1 MNSISQ
7 AELEQIMQQPNQQE
21 LLQKKVDHIVKQA
34 IQPDL
39 PLGYKCESTFTTED
53 QSYTVQVRFV
63 DLQNIMSGVQYSY
76 PKPDTLI
83 KYSKAEHSPVS
94 SKSADFLRFA
104 TPLYYRELEVE
115 ANSELIADDLES
127 AYIKHCNWNDE
138 ERAAI
143 KRVEQSLPKNL
154 LSFRTNTT
162 FSFSIAVNNFCMYC
176 TSIDPG
182 LSYLREKQM
191 KNLSLDY
198 DFMTKIKK
206 PSEFAEQLGC
216 DVGNHISLQNDLEI
230 DFSQAP
236 ILHTLGFFH
245 RKLTGNM
252 GEYLVLVDHGPVI
265 YLNESEIAEITKK
278 DSEANGANI
287 IPFVKR
293 EKYKEQQE
301 YRFLVRV
308 HGLII
313 DKTEF
318 YLKVSADLRRLMSRA
333 I

>member
-1 MNSISQ
+1 MNGISYT
-7 AELEQIMQQPNQQE
+7 EFEKIRQQPNRQE
-21 LLQKKVDHIVKQA
+21 LPKKVDHIIKQA

-39 PLGYKCESTFTTED
+39 PFGYRCESTFTTED
-53 QSYTVQVRFV
+53 RLYTVQVRFV
-63 DLQNIMSGVQYSY
+63 DLQNIISGVQYSY
-76 PKPDTLI
+76 SKPDTLI

-94 SKSADFLRFA
+94 SKSADFLKLA

-115 ANSELIADDLES
+115 TNSELIADDLES
-127 AYIKHCNWNDE
+127 AYIKYCNWNDE

-143 KRVEQSLPKNL
+143 EEVEKSLTKDSL
-154 LSFRTNTT
+154 FFKTNTT
-162 FSFSIAVNNFCMYC
+162 FSFRVEVDNFCMYC

-182 LSYLREKQM
+182 LNYEREKQM

-198 DFMTKIKK
+198 DFMTKIEK
-206 PSEFAEQLGC
+206 PSEFAEQLGS
-216 DVGNHISLQNDLEI
+216 DVGKHINLQDGLEI
-230 DFSQAP
+230 DFSQPP
-236 ILHTLGFFH
+236 ILHTLGSFY
-245 RKLTGNM
+245 RKLTRDM
-252 GEYLVLVDHGPVI
+252 GEYLILVDHGPVI

-318 YLKVSADLRRLMSRA
+318 YLKVSEDLRKLMSQK

>member
-1 MNSISQ
+1 
-7 AELEQIMQQPNQQE
+7 MQQPNQQE

-53 QSYTVQVRFV
+53 RSYTVQVRFV

-76 PKPDTLI
+76 SKPDMLI
-83 KYSKAEHSPVS
+83 KYSKVEHSPVS
-94 SKSADFLRFA
+94 SKSADFLKLA

-115 ANSELIADDLES
+115 TNSELIADDLES
-127 AYIKHCNWNDE
+127 AYIKYCNWNDE
-138 ERAAI
+138 ERAVI
-143 KRVEQSLPKNL
+143 ERFEKSLTQNL
-154 LSFRTNTT
+154 FSFTTNTT
-162 FSFSIAVNNFCMYC
+162 FFFRMEVDNFCMYC

-182 LSYLREKQM
+182 LSYEREKQM

-198 DFMTKIKK
+198 DFMTKIEK
-206 PSEFAEQLGC
+206 PSEFAEQLGR
-216 DVGNHISLQNDLEI
+216 DVGKHINSQNDLEI

-236 ILHTLGFFH
+236 ILHTLGSFH
-245 RKLTGNM
+245 RKLTGDM
-252 GEYLVLVDHGPVI
+252 GEYLILIDHGPVI
-265 YLNESEIAEITKK
+265 YLNEREIAEITKK

-313 DKTEF
+313 DKMEF
-318 YLKVSADLRRLMSRA
+318 YLKVSDELRKLMLRE

>member
-1 MNSISQ
+1 MNSISYT
-7 AELEQIMQQPNQQE
+7 ELEQIMQQPNRQK
-21 LLQKKVDHIVKQA
+21 LLQKKADHILKQA

-53 QSYTVQVRFV
+53 RSYTVQVRFV
-63 DLQNIMSGVQYSY
+63 DLQTIISGVQHSYS
-76 PKPDTLI
+76 KPDRLI

-94 SKSADFLRFA
+94 SKSADFLKLA

-115 ANSELIADDLES
+115 TNSELIADDLES
-127 AYIKHCNWNDE
+127 TYIKHGNWNDE
-138 ERAAI
+138 ERAVI
-143 KRVEQSLPKNL
+143 KRVEKSVTKNL

-162 FSFSIAVNNFCMYC
+162 FCFRIEVNNFCMYC

-182 LSYLREKQM
+182 LSYEREKQM

-198 DFMTKIKK
+198 DCMTKIEK
-206 PSEFAEQLGC
+206 PPEFAEQLGR
-216 DVGNHISLQNDLEI
+216 DVGKHISLQNDLEI

-236 ILHTLGFFH
+236 ILHTLGSFH
-245 RKLTGNM
+245 RKLTAGM

-265 YLNESEIAEITKK
+265 YLDESEIVEVVKE

-293 EKYKEQQE
+293 GKYQEQQE

-318 YLKVSADLRRLMSRA
+318 YLKVSDELRKLMSRE